1 MTETKNQAKVDKQPY
16 STPQLV
22 RHGSV
27 EELTRASALPAV
39 LVDGVSI
46 VI

>member
-27 EELTRASALPAV
+27 EELTRATAV
-39 LVDGVSI
+39 NVVMVDGVSLI
-46 VI
+46 I